1 MSQPLPNR
9 RSRRFMRTI
18 RKSLSVK
25 LSLAVALIFTG
36 AVLTFT
42 YYLVFLQEKQAF
54 EHMVLNASQFSS
66 TVKRSAH
73 YSMLLNQRDSLHKII
88 EAIGAQPGVENLRVF
103 NKTGAIMFSS
113 QKAEIGTYVDLHAEA
128 CYVCHRRGQPLE
140 RLSMSD
146 RSRVYKTSSGHR
158 VVGMIN
164 PIYNEPSC
172 WEASCHFHPEK
183 QTVLG
188 VLDIGLSLHTLDDEI
203 QATKKKIVLFATLF
217 LAGVPAIIAVCIL
230 YFVNRPL
237 RHLVSATKQ
246 IASGDYDQ
254 EVMAITDD
262 EIGDLARSFDEM
274 RRNIRNQAQAIQ
286 KSKEEYQTLF
296 QEVPCQISVQ
306 DRHFRIIRA
315 NRVFTDRFGDRLGEY
330 CYQAYKGRDQK
341 CEVCPV
347 ERTFQDGQAQ
357 SSEEVV
363 AGKDRSAAHILVST
377 SPIVDETGNVVAAI
391 EMSTDITQV
400 RKLEVELKRSEE
412 RYRTLFNNDPNP
424 IFVFTADT
432 FEILDANDRAV
443 QDYGFGR
450 EDLLGKSFLD
460 LADPTERER
469 LRKVAWREKGALFRV
484 KVSHRKPG
492 GQEMLVNIRFSS
504 IQPMGRDLVIATTS
518 DVTERVKAEE
528 QLIQAGKMATLGE
541 MSAGVA
547 HELNQPLSVIKTA
560 ASFLKKKIDR
570 EQPVRPDI
578 LQTLVEEMDKQVDR
592 ASNIITHLRQFG
604 RKTDIRKVEVQLND
618 CIRGTFTVLG
628 RQLEVH
634 GIKVELE
641 LDDSIPLIKGDRN
654 RLEQVFLNLIMNARD
669 ALDEKEANAAGDPVE
684 KVLRIRSYLEGN
696 AVVATVTDSGVGMS
710 EAVREK
716 VFEPFYTTKPVGKG
730 TGLGL
735 SISFGI
741 VRDYDGTIE
750 VESKQGRGTTFK
762 LSFPAAE
769 VESARRREVASG

>member
-1 MSQPLPNR
+1 MSQPLPNQ
-9 RSRRFMRTI
+9 RSRRLLRTI

-42 YYLVFLQEKQAF
+42 YYLVLLQEKQAF
-54 EHMVLNASQFSS
+54 EHMVVNAGQFSS

-73 YSMLLNQRDSLHKII
+73 HSMLLNQRDSLHKII
-88 EAIGAQPGVENLRVF
+88 EAVGAQPGVENIRVF
-103 NKTGAIMFSS
+103 NKSGAIMFSS
-113 QKAEIGTYVDLHAEA
+113 QKADIGTHVDLQAEA
-128 CYVCHRRGQPLE
+128 CYACHRRGQPLE

-146 RSRVYKTSSGHR
+146 RTRVYKSSSGHR

-188 VLDIGLSLHTLDDEI
+188 VLDIGLSLQILDDEI

-217 LAGVPAIIAVCIL
+217 LVGVPAIIAVCIL

-306 DRHFRIIRA
+306 DREFRIIQA
-315 NRVFTDRFGDRLGEY
+315 NRVFMERFGDRLGEH
-330 CYQAYKGRDQK
+330 CYWACKDLNRK
-341 CEVCPV
+341 CADCPV
-347 ERTFQDGQAQ
+347 DRTFLDGQPHSGEEIVLSKDG
-357 SSEEVV
+357 SSVY
-363 AGKDRSAAHILVST
+363 ILVST
-377 SPIVDETGNVVAAI
+377 SPIVNEKGEIVAAI
-391 EMSTDITQV
+391 EMATNITQV
-400 RKLEVELKRSEE
+400 RLLEKELKRSEE
-412 RYRTLFNNDPNP
+412 KYRTLFNSDPNP
-424 IFVFTADT
+424 IFVFDPGTLK
-432 FEILDANDRAV
+432 ILDANERAIKH
-443 QDYGFGR
+443 YGHSK
-450 EDLLGKSFLD
+450 EELLATTFLD
-460 LADPTERER
+460 LADPSEWERVTKALAAEEGIVT
-469 LRKVAWREKGALFRV
+469 KVKHIRRRGEPILVTMRFSR
-484 KVSHRKPG
+484 VSHM
-492 GQEMLVNIRFSS
+492 GQEAV
-504 IQPMGRDLVIATTS
+504 VATTP
-518 DVTERVKAEE
+518 DITERVKGEE
-528 QLIQAGKMATLGE
+528 LVIQAGKMATLGE

-547 HELNQPLSVIKTA
+547 HELNQPLSVVKTA
-560 ASFLKKKIDR
+560 ASFLRKKIER
-570 EQPVRPDI
+570 EEPVSPDI
-578 LQTLVEEMDKQVDR
+578 LRTLAEEMDNQVDR
-592 ASNIITHLRQFG
+592 ASRIITHLRQFG
-604 RKTDIRKVEVQLND
+604 RKTDTRKVNVQLND
-618 CIRGTFTVLG
+618 CIRETFQVLG

-634 GIKVELE
+634 GIKVELT
-641 LDDSIPLIKGDRN
+641 LDDSLPPIKGDRN
-654 RLEQVFLNLIMNARD
+654 RLEQVFLNLIMNAKD
-669 ALDEKEANAAGDPVE
+669 ALDEKKAQAGGSPVE

-696 AVVATVTDSGVGMS
+696 AVVVTVADTGVGMS
-710 EAVREK
+710 EAVRAK
-716 VFEPFYTTKPVGKG
+716 IFEPFYTTKPVGKG

-741 VRDYDGTIE
+741 VHEYDGTIE
-750 VESKQGRGTTFK
+750 VESKEGSGTVFR
-762 LSFPAAE
+762 LRFPAAE
-769 VESARRREVASG
+769 EGSLALQGVASG